1 MSGGQLEEAEASVR
15 AAEGPGHRL
24 RQARLAQGLE
34 IARVANQLHLSEAM
48 IEALES
54 EDFARMPPV
63 FVKGYIANY
72 GRLLGLPTDPLLAAY
87 ARLQPA
93 LDRSAEPGPRS
104 KPMPKR
110 LGRGNRLGYLLNAL
124 ILAGILG
131 AGGYWVKNWL
141 QPGEI
146 FGQLPGAATDAA
158 EEPTEELPPSLQELL
173 EEPTEELPPSL
184 HEFLDDK
191 PEQDLAAEEPPPR
204 EPAPSIPASAV
215 DRPAPAAER
224 SVAPPVVETG
234 PAAVAAPPAAEEA
247 AGAASEAL
255 GRPQV
260 VLELLGSCWV
270 DIRDANGKNKIIGEL
285 TKGARRT
292 LEGKPPFSVVL
303 GNSRAVRILIDGVPY
318 DISQH
323 ARGNVAR
330 FKLDPLPGVPE
341 G

>member
-1 MSGGQLEEAEASVR
+1 MSGGQLEEEAEASVR

-34 IARVANQLHLSEAM
+34 VARVANQLHLSEAM
-48 IEALES
+48 IEALER
-54 EDFARMPPV
+54 EDFARIPAV

-72 GRLLGLPTDPLLAAY
+72 GRLLGLPADPLLAAY

-93 LDRSAEPGPRS
+93 LDRSAEPGPRP

-110 LGRGNRLGYLLNAL
+110 LGRGNRLGYLLSGL
-124 ILAGILG
+124 ILVGILG
-131 AGGYWVKNWL
+131 AGGYWVKTRL

-146 FGQLPGAATDAA
+146 FGQLPGTVTDAA
-158 EEPTEELPPSLQELL
+158 EEPSEELPPSLQE
-173 EEPTEELPPSL
+173 
-184 HEFLDDK
+184 FLDET
-191 PEQDLAAEEPPPR
+191 PEPDLAVAEPPPR
-204 EPAPSIPASAV
+204 EPVEPIPESTV
-215 DRPAPAAER
+215 DRPAPTAEQP
-224 SVAPPVVETG
+224 VALPAVEAG
-234 PAAVAAPPAAEEA
+234 PAAEAAAPDLEEA
-247 AGAASEAL
+247 AGTASETV
-255 GRPQV
+255 GQPQI

-292 LEGKPPFSVVL
+292 LEGEPPFSVVL
-303 GNSRAVRILIDGVPY
+303 GNSRAVRILIDGAPY

-330 FKLDPLPGVPE
+330 FKLDPLPGMPE